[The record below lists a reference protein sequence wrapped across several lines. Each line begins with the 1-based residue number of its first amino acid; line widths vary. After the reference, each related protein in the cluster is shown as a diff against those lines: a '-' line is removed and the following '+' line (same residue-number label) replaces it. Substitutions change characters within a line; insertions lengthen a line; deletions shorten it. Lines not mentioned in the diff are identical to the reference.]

1 MLLTG
6 MTFDNKRI
14 PINITD
20 CPVRINRST
29 LILANRPGSELIQN
43 STVRRSLNIDSAY
56 EEYSYVFDKDFK
68 FIGFLLFKEKFI
80 IYNPNTKLFTELK
93 DDMKF
98 IPNTNIRIINQ
109 LSKVAD
115 QIKFKFNNE
124 EYLFKHILGRTDKGI
139 LIYTRKS
146 PKLLNI
152 ADESEVIIL

>member
-6 MTFDNKRI
+6 MTFDNKRV
-14 PINITD
+14 PIAITD

-43 STVRRSLNIDSAY
+43 STVRRSLSIDSAY

-68 FIGFLLFKEKFI
+68 FIGFLLFKDKFV
-80 IYNPNTKLFTELK
+80 IYNTNTKEFTELR

-109 LSKVAD
+109 LSKITD
-115 QIKFKFNNE
+115 RIKFKFNDE
-124 EYLFKHILGRTDKGI
+124 EYLFKHILGRTDDGI
-139 LIYTRKS
+139 LVYKRKS

-152 ADESEVIIL
+152 INESEVIIL